1 MNETRPILQVD
12 GLEVSFTNRSGTAVP
27 VKNVTFSVSEG
38 ETLCLVGPSGCGKSV
53 TSLALLGLLPPNGA
67 VTGGEIWWDGV
78 PMAYAGRRDW
88 RAVRRNCA
96 AILFQEPA
104 AALDPVRT
112 VGWQIEEV
120 LRLGENRNRAAVKQE
135 MLTLLREVGFPA
147 PERQSRAYP
156 HQLSGGMC
164 QRAMLAM
171 ALASRPRLLIADE
184 PTTALDTTIQAQI
197 LELLRRE
204 QEKRHMALL
213 LITHDMGV
221 VASMADRVAVMEG
234 GCTVEEGT
242 VRTIFRAP
250 QHPQTKRLLSSA
262 GVTEGGQRHEL

>member
-1 MNETRPILQVD
+1 MNEARPILKVN
-12 GLEVSFTNRSGTAVP
+12 GLEVSFAMGGRTAVP

-53 TSLALLGLLPPNGA
+53 TSLALLGLLPSNGA
-67 VTGGEIWWDGV
+67 VTGGEIRWDGV
-78 PMAYAGRRDW
+78 PMAGADQRAW
-88 RAVRRNCA
+88 RAVRKNCA

-112 VGWQIEEV
+112 IGWQIEEV
-120 LRLGENRNRAAVKQE
+120 LRLGEKRERAAVKQE

-164 QRAMLAM
+164 QRAMLAI

-234 GCTVEEGT
+234 GRTVEEGA
-242 VRTIFRAP
+242 VRELFRAP
-250 QHPQTKRLLSSA
+250 QHPQTRRLLSSA
-262 GVTEGGQRHEL
+262 GVTEGGGQHDF